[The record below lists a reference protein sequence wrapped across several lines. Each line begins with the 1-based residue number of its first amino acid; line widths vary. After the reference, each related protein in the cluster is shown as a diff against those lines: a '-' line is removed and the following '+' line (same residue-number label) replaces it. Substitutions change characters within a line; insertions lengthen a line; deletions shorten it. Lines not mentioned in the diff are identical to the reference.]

1 MTDLTEQG
9 TESAVSSESMP
20 PRKVPLPGP
29 FTLNEKEIKQA
40 IREYVGR
47 AKGVDPNAI
56 GVALTAKQR
65 GWFGGRADFIAPVSF
80 VDLEALRNRARR

>member
-1 MTDLTEQG
+1 MLNTSEQSA
-9 TESAVSSESMP
+9 ESAVSSESAP
-20 PRKVPLPGP
+20 PKAPLPGP

-47 AKGVDPNAI
+47 VKGVDPNAV

-65 GWFGGRADFIAPVSF
+65 GWFGGRADFAAPVSF
-80 VDLEALRNRARR
+80 VDLDALRNRARR